1 MGRGTYVAAENQ
13 VVLRVLDNLLDLL
26 DGAVDFAAGTADED
40 DVLGGRVPNLGTDLD
55 GEAVLVTDDAANPP
69 SIRRSD
75 THEKKNGRTR

>member
-55 GEAVLVTDDAANPP
+55 GEGVLVADDAAILP
-69 SIRRSD
+69 SIRRSE
-75 THEKKNGRTR
+75 TT